1 MIYLFAGDDV
11 KNKLASY
18 EKFMKSAQSDVETF
32 FINKNDFNPVQI
44 ESFYSGSGLF
54 FNKCIVVFLNIF
66 ESESTRDF
74 ILEKLEF
81 MEKSKN
87 IFVFL
92 EGSLN
97 KFITDTFKKALP
109 ALPTSREQAGRAE
122 LNIFELSKE
131 ENEKFNNF
139 LLANAFGQRD
149 KLNLWI
155 YFRQAMNHGVEM
167 EALVGVLFWKAK
179 DMILKNNFS
188 KFSEKELKDFAA
200 KLSYLLP
207 EARKN
212 DIDAESAFEQ
222 FLLEAF

>member
-18 EKFMKSAQSDVETF
+18 EKFIKSAQSGVEIF
-32 FINKNDFNPVQI
+32 FVGKNDFNPMQV

-54 FNKCIVVFLNIF
+54 FNKCIVVFSNIF
-66 ESESTRDF
+66 ENESTRNF

-81 MEKSKN
+81 MKDSKN

-92 EGSLN
+92 EGNLN
-97 KFITDTFKKALP
+97 KLITDSFKKA
-109 ALPTSREQAGRAE
+109 RAE

-155 YFRQAMNHGVEM
+155 YFRQAINHGVEM

-179 DMILKNNFS
+179 DMLLKNNFG
-188 KFSEKELKDFAA
+188 KFSEKELKDFTA
-200 KLSYLLP
+200 KLPYLLP

-212 DIDAESAFEQ
+212 DIDAETALEQ

>member
-1 MIYLFAGDDV
+1 MIYIFTGDDV
-11 KNKLASY
+11 KNKLISY
-18 EKFMKSAQSDVETF
+18 EKFMKSVQSGVETF
-32 FINKNDFNPVQI
+32 FVGKNDFNPVQI

-54 FNKCIVVFLNIF
+54 FNKCIVVFSNIF
-66 ESESTRDF
+66 ENESMRDF

-81 MEKSKN
+81 MEKSNN

-92 EGSLN
+92 EGNLN
-97 KFITDTFKKALP
+97 KFITDAFKKA
-109 ALPTSREQAGRAE
+109 RVK

-139 LLANAFGQRD
+139 LLANAFGQKD

-155 YFRQAMNHGVEM
+155 YFRQAMNRGVEM

-179 DMILKNNFS
+179 NMILTKNFS
-188 KFSEKELKDFAA
+188 KFSEKELKDFTS

-212 DIDAESAFEQ
+212 DIDAEAVFEQ